1 MPSRGKSPTLAR
13 STNHPAASGPDAIAL
28 LEEDHRMVSGLFE
41 DFQAASAAD
50 KPGIAERLCAE
61 LTVHATIEEQ
71 IFYPE
76 ARQCLDNDQGKE
88 LIDEAGVEHAG
99 IKGLVEQ
106 IRTGGG
112 HNDQIEAQVTVL
124 KEYVEHHVG
133 EEENKLFPRLRAAA
147 FATREVGARLEE
159 RRKLLENKVQ

>member
-13 STNHPAASGPDAIAL
+13 STNHPAATGPDAIAL

-61 LTVHATIEEQ
+61 LPVHGTIEDQ
-71 IFYPE
+71 IFYP
-76 ARQCLDNDQGKE
+76 
-88 LIDEAGVEHAG
+88 EHAG

-106 IRTGGG
+106 IRAGGR

-147 FATREVGARLEE
+147 FATRELGARLAE
-159 RRKLLENKVQ
+159 RRKLLEIKVQ

>member
-1 MPSRGKSPTLAR
+1 MPPRGKSPTVAR
-13 STNHPAASGPDAIAL
+13 STSHPGATGPAS
-28 LEEDHRMVSGLFE
+28 E
-41 DFQAASAAD
+41 AD
-50 KPGIAERLCAE
+50 KPGIAERICAE

-76 ARQCLDNDQGKE
+76 ARQCLGDDQGKE

-106 IRTGGG
+106 IRAGGG
-112 HNDQIEAQVTVL
+112 HDNQIEAQ

-147 FATREVGARLEE
+147 FATRELGARLEE
-159 RRKLLENKVQ
+159 RRKLLEIKVQ